1 NSGLAVDLTPPFGIN
16 PIDNCDS
23 DTGPNNLQNFPII
36 TSATANSTTTTIQG
50 TLNSTAGTQFRIEF
64 FANASCDPSG
74 NGEGQTF
81 LGFTNTTT
89 DASCNANF
97 SFSIPNASVTGPIIT
112 TTATDPSNNTSE
124 FSACRTLVGLFPTI
138 QFSAASYPVGEA
150 DRRVDTTIT
159 RSGDTSAAASVSF

>member
-64 FANASCDPSG
+64 FANAACDPSG

-81 LGFTNTTT
+81 LGFLNTTT

-97 SFSIPNASVTGPIIT
+97 SFSFPNASAPGPIIT
-112 TTATDPSNNTSE
+112 ATATDPNNHTSE
-124 FSACRTLVGLFPTI
+124 FSACATPMGAQPTI
-138 QFSAASYPVGEA
+138 QPSPAS
-150 DRRVDTTIT
+150 
-159 RSGDTSAAASVSF
+159 